1 MSLLSAIN
9 EVYCF
14 FYQQFYLPRLNK
26 KNFIHPVLAQIL
38 NSTQNLFWM
47 CSNLKPWIILNMQIS
62 RLENVNDNSFVK
74 IWCQKQ
80 IQFSEIKLLKVWKY
94 EVRHR
99 KATSSIAFKVG
110 NVTSQKVCRHI
121 QNTLSSSS
129 VCA

>member
-1 MSLLSAIN
+1 
-9 EVYCF
+9 
-14 FYQQFYLPRLNK
+14 
-26 KNFIHPVLAQIL
+26 
-38 NSTQNLFWM
+38 
-47 CSNLKPWIILNMQIS
+47 MQIS

-99 KATSSIAFKVG
+99 KAASSIDFKVG
-110 NVTSQKVCRHI
+110 NVTLQKVCRHI

>member
-9 EVYCF
+9 EVYLLF

-26 KNFIHPVLAQIL
+26 KNFIHSVLAQIP

-80 IQFSEIKLLKVWKY
+80 IQFSEIKLLKV
-94 EVRHR
+94 
-99 KATSSIAFKVG
+99 
-110 NVTSQKVCRHI
+110 
-121 QNTLSSSS
+121 
-129 VCA
+129 